1 MTFGSNS
8 ISPSR
13 KRAGTIGEATVLAPM
28 SATAAE
34 LLHRLQQEAADAVAP
49 APGTVVLTP
58 HGTPCKHHSDDAMAY
73 TYFGDFQTSIMLFRH
88 HGNGSSRW
96 TGEEQLRDALGRK
109 WERRVHAVI
118 DNFGDLVE
126 VPA

>member
-1 MTFGSNS
+1 MSARRQHTV
-8 ISPSR
+8 
-13 KRAGTIGEATVLAPM
+13 AGGATVLAPM

-49 APGTVVLTP
+49 APGTVVLAP
-58 HGTPCKHHSDDAMAY
+58 QGALS
-73 TYFGDFQTSIMLFRH
+73 H
-88 HGNGSSRW
+88 HGGDANHAYAYFDNYDTSTRLAHYHGDRTPGWSGHEKRLDSS
-96 TGEEQLRDALGRK
+96 GRV
-109 WERRVHAVI
+109 WERRIRAVI

>member
-1 MTFGSNS
+1 
-8 ISPSR
+8 
-13 KRAGTIGEATVLAPM
+13 M

-49 APGTVVLTP
+49 APGTVVLAP
-58 HGTPCKHHSDDAMAY
+58 QGALS
-73 TYFGDFQTSIMLFRH
+73 H
-88 HGNGSSRW
+88 HGGDANHAYAYFDNYDTSTRLAHYHGDRTPGWSGHEKRLDSS
-96 TGEEQLRDALGRK
+96 GRV
-109 WERRVHAVI
+109 WERRIRAVI